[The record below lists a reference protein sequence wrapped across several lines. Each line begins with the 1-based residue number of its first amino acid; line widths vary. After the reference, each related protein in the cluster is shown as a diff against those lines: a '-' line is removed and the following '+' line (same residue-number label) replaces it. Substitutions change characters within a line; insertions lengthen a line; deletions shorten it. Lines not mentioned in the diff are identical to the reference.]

1 MDRSWNETH
10 RTRSTIG
17 LILAAAAVS
26 VALLIWVFSLRGPSS
41 QQADDPTAEPMGP
54 PWFYG
59 HLNARFTVVSYADLE
74 CPFCQAYFPILRQWI
89 DTHPE
94 VNWQWHHLPL
104 AFHEPAATQGARLA
118 ECAGEVRG
126 HTAFWQTI
134 AWVYQHTRSD
144 GQGVPSE
151 VPIPGL
157 TPELQACLD
166 STRPDAAI
174 QTQAT
179 EASQAGVV
187 ATPTLRLIDNHTG
200 TDLLLPAGPIEGDAL
215 LSAIDLLMAMA
226 SETAEESATTTS
238 EMPADVVG
246 DMPR

>member
-17 LILAAAAVS
+17 LILAAVVVFA
-26 VALLIWVFSLRGPSS
+26 ALLISALSLRGPRS
-41 QQADDPTAEPMGP
+41 QLVDELVAEPMGP

-59 HLNARFTVVSYADLE
+59 HLDARFTVVSYADLE
-74 CPFCQAYFPILRQWI
+74 CPFCQAYFPVLRQWI

-118 ECAGEVRG
+118 ECAGEVSGR
-126 HTAFWQTI
+126 TAFWQTI

-151 VPIPGL
+151 TPIPGL
-157 TPELQACLD
+157 TPELQTCLD
-166 STRPDAAI
+166 STRPDAEI
-174 QTQAT
+174 QAQAA
-179 EASQAGVV
+179 EAVQAGVV

-200 TDLLLPAGPIEGDAL
+200 TDLLLPAGPVEGDAL
-215 LSAIDLLMAMA
+215 ISAIDLLMAMA
-226 SETAEESATTTS
+226 GEAAKESVTTS

>member
-1 MDRSWNETH
+1 MDRSWHATH
-10 RTRSTIG
+10 RTRATIG
-17 LILAAAAVS
+17 LILVAVAVS
-26 VALLIWVFSLRGPSS
+26 AAFLIWVLALRGPSS
-41 QQADDPTAEPMGP
+41 QHLNDPTAEAMGP
-54 PWFYG
+54 PWLYG

-89 DTHPE
+89 NTHPE

-118 ECAGEVRG
+118 ECAGEMGGR
-126 HTAFWQTI
+126 TAFWQTI

-144 GQGVPSE
+144 GLGVPTDT
-151 VPIPGL
+151 PISGL
-157 TPELQACLD
+157 TSELQTCLE

-174 QTQAT
+174 QAQAA
-179 EASQAGVV
+179 EAAQAGVV
-187 ATPTLRLIDNHTG
+187 ATPTLRLIDNHIG
-200 TDLLLPAGPIEGDAL
+200 TDLLLPAGPVEGDAL
-215 LSAIDLLMAMA
+215 ISAIDLLIAMA
-226 SETAEESATTTS
+226 GEAAKESVTTS